1 MHEIREPAIAYGKQ
15 KLTIEE
21 YLQFEKASREKHE
34 YYKGEI
40 FAMSG
45 ASNRHNWIFSNLF
58 GSLVNKLKGSSCKP
72 FGPDMRMHIL
82 ENTLFTYPD
91 ISIYCGDLASTSFD
105 EDTVVNPTII
115 IGILSR
121 STEQY
126 DRGNKFRLYRDIP
139 TLKEYILVDS
149 EAIDVE
155 AFRINDKGFW
165 ELEEYRFLT
174 ETLSIPALQL
184 KIPLSEIYEG
194 TKLIKNFPGT
204 E

>member
-1 MHEIREPAIAYGKQ
+1 MHEVREPAIAYGKQ

-21 YLQFEKASREKHE
+21 YLLFEKESNQKHE

-45 ASNRHNWIFSNLF
+45 ASNRHNWIFKNLY
-58 GSLVNKLKGSSCKP
+58 GNLTHQLKGHRCQP

-91 ISIYCGDLASTSFD
+91 ISIYCGDPTSTSFD
-105 EDTVVNPTII
+105 LDTVVNPTII
-115 IGILSR
+115 IEILSR
-121 STEQY
+121 STEDY
-126 DRGNKFRLYRDIP
+126 DRGNKFKLYRDIP

-149 EAIDVE
+149 EEIDVE

-165 ELEEYRFLT
+165 ELEERRFLT
-174 ETLSIPALQL
+174 EVLTIPTLQL
-184 KIPLSEIYEG
+184 TVPLTEIYEG
-194 TKLIKNFPGT
+194 TKLIENFPSP
-204 E
+204 

>member
-1 MHEIREPAIAYGKQ
+1 MHEVREPAIAYGKQ

-21 YLQFEKASREKHE
+21 YLQFEKTSTEKHE

-45 ASNRHNWIFSNLF
+45 ASNRHNWIFKNLY
-58 GSLVNKLKGSSCKP
+58 GNLVHQLKGNPCQP

-91 ISIYCGDLASTSFD
+91 ISIYCGDPASAGFD
-105 EDTVVNPTII
+105 VDTVVNPTII
-115 IGILSR
+115 IEILSR
-121 STEQY
+121 STEEY
-126 DRGNKFRLYRDIP
+126 DRGNKFKIYRDIP

-149 EAIDVE
+149 ESIDVE
-155 AFRINDKGFW
+155 AFRINDKGLW

-174 ETLSIPALQL
+174 EVLIIPTVQLSIS
-184 KIPLSEIYEG
+184 LSEIYEG
-194 TKLIKNFPGT
+194 TKLVRNFPGA